1 MNIKKF
7 ISIFGIII
15 FEEMLMPFHYYG
27 GALVFAGVY
36 VARKIRTI

>member
-1 MNIKKF
+1 LF
-7 ISIFGIII
+7 AVYGAIFGIII

-36 VARKIRTI
+36 IARKIKTT